1 MPMKDPKNSMASAG
15 MSTIEVEPWPEQK
28 SSGWRLISTSSA

>member
-1 MPMKDPKNSMASAG
+1 MNEPKNSAASAG
-15 MSTIEVEPWPEQK
+15 MSMIDVEPWPEQK